1 MKKNIKKFL
10 SIILV
15 IVLIISI
22 IYIVNY
28 IRTITK
34 DKSDLKQIQ
43 SIMNVEKI
51 QDNDNTS
58 VADENVNNN
67 VKVNLIEGFKTVQS
81 ENSNIVAWI
90 TIEDTNINYPI
101 LQGKDNDYYLD
112 KNYKNE
118 YTVNG
123 SIFLDYRYDFSKDNM
138 NFFVYGHNN
147 NDQMMFNDLIKY
159 KDKEF
164 FDNHKTVRIIT
175 STDIID
181 YEIFS
186 IFKSQ
191 VYTQDDVNVFRYYN
205 YIDLSNEKTYEQYV
219 SNCVNSSMYDIDI
232 KPEYGDKIITLSTC
246 EYSKPNGR
254 FVVVAMKK
262 NIEEN

>member
-58 VADENVNNN
+58 IADENVNNN

-101 LQGKDNDYYLD
+101 LQGKDYDYYLD
-112 KNYKNE
+112 KN
-118 YTVNG
+118 
-123 SIFLDYRYDFSKDNM
+123 
-138 NFFVYGHNN
+138 
-147 NDQMMFNDLIKY
+147 
-159 KDKEF
+159 
-164 FDNHKTVRIIT
+164 
-175 STDIID
+175 
-181 YEIFS
+181 
-186 IFKSQ
+186 
-191 VYTQDDVNVFRYYN
+191 
-205 YIDLSNEKTYEQYV
+205 
-219 SNCVNSSMYDIDI
+219 
-232 KPEYGDKIITLSTC
+232 
-246 EYSKPNGR
+246 
-254 FVVVAMKK
+254 
-262 NIEEN
+262 